1 MTGMSASARIRLC
14 SEHAQGKHC
23 SALEHCS
30 RDRRHLHKQLIR
42 SMEQAVQR
50 RVGPRRTHKAIS
62 MRSTILIAAALV
74 LFSSAVMA
82 QSTDTTSP
90 PTTGPAAQ
98 SDSMSK
104 GDMSKDKVSKKKMTK
119 SEKMKKTHEKM

>member
-30 RDRRHLHKQLIR
+30 RDRRHLHKQLIG

-50 RVGPRRTHKAIS
+50 RVGPRRTHKEIS

-104 GDMSKDKVSKKKMTK
+104 GDMSKDKMSKKKMTK

>member
-14 SEHAQGKHC
+14 SEHARGKHC

-50 RVGPRRTHKAIS
+50 RVEPRRTHKEIS

-104 GDMSKDKVSKKKMTK
+104 GDMSKDKVSRKKMTK